1 MLVVHTGTRTY
12 LLRPSPVTSGKP
24 FTITGV
30 VYPQAGHP
38 SAVAGMKVRVT
49 YRPLG
54 GSARTVATTVNAK
67 GRYAAKF
74 VGGDGGRVTATLTA
88 TPVFGSSETS
98 IGILS
103 TARIVCTMGATVRHG
118 VADQGKCTIAHLPAG
133 TKAALQSK
141 TGGWHDLITGSS
153 PAGGVLGFAVYW
165 PHPGTFY
172 LRMVIAKNSVFVQ
185 TFGPPIKIVV
195 T

>member
-1 MLVVHTGTRTY
+1 
-12 LLRPSPVTSGKP
+12 
-24 FTITGV
+24 
-30 VYPQAGHP
+30 
-38 SAVAGMKVRVT
+38 
-49 YRPLG
+49 
-54 GSARTVATTVNAK
+54 
-67 GRYAAKF
+67 
-74 VGGDGGRVTATLTA
+74 
-88 TPVFGSSETS
+88 
-98 IGILS
+98 
-103 TARIVCTMGATVRHG
+103 MGPTVRHG

-153 PAGGVLGFAVYW
+153 PAGGVLGFAVYR